1 MIISAIEKIKNF
13 FIYIY
18 LKEKWKKLNK
28 DNHTELI
35 GLKNWDRI
43 HVGKGTYGKI
53 QVSDFS
59 PRTGKSKLIIG
70 NYCSIGGNVSFLL
83 GGGHH
88 LNRIST
94 YPFLNKLYGKE
105 ESLGKGNIEIEDDVW
120 IGNEVTIMSGVKI
133 GKGAVIGTKA
143 LVTKDIP
150 AYAIAVGVPARVIRY
165 RFDDEEISLLKKI
178 DFSKITPEIVE
189 NNINLFEKKADIN
202 MIKALKEILDG
213 KE

>member
-18 LKEKWKKLNK
+18 LKEKWRKLNK

-83 GGGHH
+83 GGGHY

-105 ESLGKGNIEIEDDVW
+105 ESLDKGNIEIEDDIW
-120 IGNEVTIMSGVKI
+120 IGNEVTIMSGVKN
-133 GKGAVIGTKA
+133 GEKNG
-143 LVTKDIP
+143 
-150 AYAIAVGVPARVIRY
+150 Y
-165 RFDDEEISLLKKI
+165 RCCYC
-178 DFSKITPEIVE
+178 
-189 NNINLFEKKADIN
+189 NL
-202 MIKALKEILDG
+202 
-213 KE
+213 